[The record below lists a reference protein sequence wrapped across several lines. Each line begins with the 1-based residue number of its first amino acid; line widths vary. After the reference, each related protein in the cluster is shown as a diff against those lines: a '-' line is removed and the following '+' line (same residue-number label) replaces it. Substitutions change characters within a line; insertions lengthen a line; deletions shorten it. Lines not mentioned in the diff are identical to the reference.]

1 MIEENSI
8 QTLKQR
14 LDIVDVVGNY
24 LELKRSGASL
34 KAVCPFHDDTTPSLH
49 VSSSK
54 QIYHCFA
61 CGAGGDSIKF
71 VMEYEKLSYPEAIEK
86 LASMYNFSLT
96 YTSTPS
102 QNITQ
107 KPVLELLNNFFIKS
121 LQQNEQAK
129 NYLAQRGISEQ
140 SIQAFQIGYAP
151 SSYESLQYLKA
162 NGINVQDGQKVGVLD
177 IGQNGVYARFVQ
189 RITFSIYSPHGKMVG
204 FGGRTITNHPAKY
217 INSPQTYL
225 FNKSRL
231 LYGYH
236 LAKQSILKTQCMIVT
251 EGYLDV
257 IMLHQAGFSNT
268 VATLGTAL
276 TQDHLPLISRLGCKL
291 ILAYDGDEAGINAA
305 FKASFMLSLHVIEGG
320 VVIFNDN
327 LDPADMVKNNQIQKL
342 KQLFANPKPF
352 VQFTLERIAL
362 KYNLFEPT
370 QQQFALNECTQY
382 LKSLPKIIASS
393 YEGFLANILHV
404 KQNLVHVKTQ
414 KQEYKKQ
421 NEKKF
426 EDFVELSI
434 IKTLLQTP
442 YLIDTF
448 LDTIDPRMF
457 KTHFYELNLL
467 LQNNLE
473 HASLRRI
480 IMWNDI
486 KTFNEEELLK
496 SLINIMILFY
506 QQELIKIKQRKDLD
520 YKHKS
525 FYLNKIQ
532 NILFKLKK
540 GELVPYESF
549 GTI

>member
-204 FGGRTITNHPAKY
+204 FGGRSITNHPAKY

>member
-204 FGGRTITNHPAKY
+204 FGGRSITNHPAKY

-362 KYNLFEPT
+362 KYNLFEPA

-486 KTFNEEELLK
+486 KTFSEEELLK

>member
-204 FGGRTITNHPAKY
+204 FGGRSITNHPAKY

-486 KTFNEEELLK
+486 KTFSEEELLK